1 MPEPRQFGPLI
12 FIAAEAIGIPGQRRF
27 RLKAMNLDGES
38 AFLWLEKE
46 QVAALGEAIENVLT
60 AEDYEYQ
67 PMPHDD
73 AEQEPVFPLNATID
87 FRLGQLSM
95 GVDRENHQ
103 VVLIASDGQDADED
117 GQSLNMTFDYR
128 LGHELRR
135 QIIEVVSAG
144 RPPCPLCTA
153 PMDATGHVCVR
164 TNGHNPH

>member
-1 MPEPRQFGPLI
+1 MP
-12 FIAAEAIGIPGQRRF
+12 
-27 RLKAMNLDGES
+27 K
-38 AFLWLEKE
+38 
-46 QVAALGEAIENVLT
+46 
-60 AEDYEYQ
+60 
-67 PMPHDD
+67 DD
-73 AEQEPVFPLNATID
+73 AEQEPVFPLNATVD

-103 VVLIASDGQDADED
+103 VVLIASDGQDADDD
-117 GQSLNMTFDYR
+117 GQSVNMTFDFR